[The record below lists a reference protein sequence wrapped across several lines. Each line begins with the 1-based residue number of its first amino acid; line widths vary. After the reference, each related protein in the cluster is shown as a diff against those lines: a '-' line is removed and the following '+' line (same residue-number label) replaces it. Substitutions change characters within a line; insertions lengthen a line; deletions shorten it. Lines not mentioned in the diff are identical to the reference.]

1 MKLSPDDTHR
11 HETIDT
17 RHARA
22 AEQVRHARAQ
32 AANDCLH
39 LTRRKSLNSWW
50 SLNTGGVGRGG
61 PNSGTDSSENTFN
74 LQATTAT
81 KNLLNLHDMII
92 SYTSTND
99 VGISVSI
106 WLISAQQNVFG
117 YCAMT
122 SHRPSHHI
130 RHGRITQGYW
140 IWKLLAQNVLENI
153 FRIVCRSASLLAC
166 M

>member
-1 MKLSPDDTHR
+1 MTRTDVKLSTR
-11 HETIDT
+11 DT
-17 RHARA
+17 RLLLSRCVM
-22 AEQVRHARAQ
+22 QVRRQ
-32 AANDCLH
+32 RQL
-39 LTRRKSLNSWW
+39 LTLDEEEVPELLMVFEHGRRRQRWSKQWHRLLRKHVQPAGNNS
-50 SLNTGGVGRGG
+50 NQT
-61 PNSGTDSSENTFN
+61 P
-74 LQATTAT
+74 
-81 KNLLNLHDMII
+81 LNLHDMII